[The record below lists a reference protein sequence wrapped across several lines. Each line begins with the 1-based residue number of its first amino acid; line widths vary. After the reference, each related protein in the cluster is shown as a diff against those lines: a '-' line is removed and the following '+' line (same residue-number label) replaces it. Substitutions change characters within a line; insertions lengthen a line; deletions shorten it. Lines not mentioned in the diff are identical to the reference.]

1 MGRWVGGSVG
11 RSVGDG
17 VACRSGKGAEKH
29 RAVDID
35 RSAMMGSPGAWWPAQ
50 GAAPQ

>member
-1 MGRWVGGSVG
+1 VGRSVG

-35 RSAMMGSPGAWWPAQ
+35 RWAMMGREPGGRA